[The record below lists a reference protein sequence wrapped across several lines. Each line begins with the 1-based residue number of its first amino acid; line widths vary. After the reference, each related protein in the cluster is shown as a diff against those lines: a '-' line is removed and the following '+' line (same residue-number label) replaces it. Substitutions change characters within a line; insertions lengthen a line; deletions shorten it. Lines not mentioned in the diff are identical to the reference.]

1 MASAVAKTLAKGNTN
16 AQNVKDS
23 IITNFKNNLHHQGF
37 FVLKKKK
44 SKLFKNTYLHV
55 SSTDEFL
62 EATN

>member
-37 FVLKKKK
+37 FVLKKKEK
-44 SKLFKNTYLHV
+44 
-55 SSTDEFL
+55 
-62 EATN
+62 